1 MTAKTAHSAIII
13 IKTRPVKRLTMVY
26 CSTQGH
32 MIAWPC
38 RIGGER
44 GPMVNTSTTDIKSLI
59 EQAKVNEQI
68 LQRLDKVE
76 EFLLRPMS
84 LDTFLA
90 EICEKIADIYNLDAV
105 SLALS
110 SEHDGLARA
119 LEGRRPPAGCFMCP
133 RGELRLLVADLERP
147 LLTNRV
153 SADALEFLFGHSR
166 KIASIA
172 VLPLWAR
179 GMWLGSL
186 NMGSIQEDRY
196 HRGLETHFIDKL
208 ARKLSVSLEAA
219 LAHEQNRLM
228 ERREAV
234 MEMAG
239 AACHELAQPLT
250 SLIIKMETMLRELPP
265 SDPLR
270 GQMEDLRDEMERVG
284 QMVQSIS
291 EVKEYVT
298 RPYAQGMKIIDLQA
312 AKAAADET

>member
-1 MTAKTAHSAIII
+1 
-13 IKTRPVKRLTMVY
+13 
-26 CSTQGH
+26 
-32 MIAWPC
+32 MIACAC

-44 GPMVNTSTTDIKSLI
+44 GLMKSTANTDIDSLI
-59 EQAKVNEQI
+59 KQAKLNEQI

-76 EFLLRPMS
+76 EFLLRPMP
-84 LDTFLA
+84 LDDFLTG
-90 EICEKIADIYNLDAV
+90 ICEKIADIYNLEAV

-110 SEHDGLARA
+110 PEHEGLVRA
-119 LEGRRPPAGCFMCP
+119 LEGRRPPTGCFMCP
-133 RGELRLLVADLERP
+133 RNELRLLVADLERP

-153 SADALEFLFGHSR
+153 SADALDFLFGR
-166 KIASIA
+166 NIGLASIA

-186 NMGSIQEDRY
+186 NMGSAQDSRY
-196 HRGLETHFIDKL
+196 HKGLETHFIDKL
-208 ARKLSVSLEAA
+208 ARKISVSLESA
-219 LAHEQNRLM
+219 LVHEQNRLM

-250 SLIIKMETMLRELPP
+250 SLIIKMETMLRELPTG
-265 SDPLR
+265 DPLR

-284 QMVQSIS
+284 QMVQNIS

-312 AKAAADET
+312 ATAAADEG

>member
-1 MTAKTAHSAIII
+1 M
-13 IKTRPVKRLTMVY
+13 
-26 CSTQGH
+26 
-32 MIAWPC
+32 
-38 RIGGER
+38 
-44 GPMVNTSTTDIKSLI
+44 NTSKTDIDSLI
-59 EQAKVNEQI
+59 KQAKLNEQI

-84 LDTFLA
+84 LDVFLSGV
-90 EICEKIADIYNLDAV
+90 CEKVADIYSLEAV

-110 SEHDGLARA
+110 TEHEGLARA

-133 RGELRLLVADLERP
+133 RKDMRLLMADLERP
-147 LLTNRV
+147 LLTNHV
-153 SADALEFLFGHSR
+153 SGDALDFLFGHSH
-166 KIASIA
+166 KLASIA

-186 NMGSIQEDRY
+186 NMGSAQESRY
-196 HRGLETHFIDKL
+196 HKGLATHFIDKL
-208 ARKLSVSLEAA
+208 SRKISVSLESA
-219 LAHEQNRLM
+219 LVHEQNRLM

-250 SLIIKMETMLRELPP
+250 TLILKMETMLRELPQG
-265 SDPLR
+265 DPLR
-270 GQMEDLRDEMERVG
+270 SQVEDLRDEMESVG
-284 QMVQSIS
+284 QMVQNIS

-312 AKAAADET
+312 AKAAADEG